1 MEMMFLSDDSEKLML
16 ILNSDC
22 LENEDGEQY
31 MGYGFTAFR
40 TDPLREIFSV
50 RDLSVNKNEIQEL
63 IRLILDNDVSPAHFQ
78 DLIDDFL
85 V

>member
-1 MEMMFLSDDSEKLML
+1 MSDDSEKLML

-40 TDPLREIFSV
+40 TDPPREIFSV
-50 RDLSVNKNEIQEL
+50 RDLSADEYEVREL